1 MENNNKELTISVNN
15 ALNAYRNTD
24 ENGRELLEHLFGK
37 EVFEL
42 KDVKERIKTF
52 EDAMNELGAED
63 PLVTLY
69 ESFLKDIP
77 EKDNMDVDVTA
88 YLKLRIIAAALNEG
102 WKPKFDREEIRWYP
116 HFYILTKEEY
126 DRLDEDEKKECRV
139 VGRAVSDACV
149 GVGFFFS
156 AASFA
161 WSSSGKDYGYL
172 LSFRTDELAEY
183 CGKQFIDLWI
193 EYLIG

>member
-1 MENNNKELTISVNN
+1 MENNNKELTISAPKTIMEMV
-15 ALNAYRNTD
+15 
-24 ENGRELLEHLFGK
+24 
-37 EVFEL
+37 
-42 KDVKERIKTF
+42 KTF
-52 EDAMNELGAED
+52 EDACQILGEYHSLVAHYKEIADRLEGYDGKELLD
-63 PLVTLY
+63 LY
-69 ESFLKDIP
+69 AF
-77 EKDNMDVDVTA
+77 
-88 YLKLRIIAAALNEG
+88 LKLRIIAAALNEG
-102 WKPKFDREEIRWYP
+102 WTPKFDREEIRWYP
-116 HFYILTKEEY
+116 HFYILTKEGY

-139 VGRAVSDACV
+139 VGRAVSDAGV

-161 WSSSGKDYGYL
+161 WSASGKDYGYR

>member
-1 MENNNKELTISVNN
+1 MENNKELTISVNN

-52 EDAMNELGAED
+52 EDAMNELGAEN
-63 PLVTLY
+63 PLVTMY
-69 ESFLKDIP
+69 ESYMKDLP
-77 EKDNMDVDVTA
+77 EKDNADVDVTA

-102 WKPKFDREEIRWYP
+102 WKPKFDGEERRWYP
-116 HFYILTKEEY
+116 YFYTYTKEEY
-126 DRLDEDEKKECRV
+126 DRLDEDDKKDCRV
-139 VGRAVSDACV
+139 VGRAVNIAIVDG
-149 GVGFFFS
+149 GVVFAGAFS
-156 AASFA
+156 AWSF
-161 WSSSGKDYGYL
+161 SMTISGSRL
-172 LSFRTDELAEY
+172 AFRTEELAEY